1 MDKKELIVIGAGPG
15 GYAAAFRAADLGV
28 KVTLIDPEENPGG
41 VCLYRGCIPSKA
53 LLHVAKIK
61 QESAEANQM
70 GLSFKEPKI
79 ELKKMRKWKDGVVNK
94 LTGGLGSLSKAR
106 KIEYIRGYA
115 TFKDEEHVI
124 VEQDG
129 EKKKTLAFE
138 NCIIATGSVPLSLPD
153 TEFDG
158 KKIINSKHALD
169 IKKVPKKL
177 LIIGGGYIGLE
188 LGTVYA
194 QLGSKVTIAEMTDN
208 LLPGVDRELVKPLKK
223 KIKSTVEKIHLNTQV
238 EGIKKNKEGVKVT
251 YKKKDKSNSASFDQ
265 VLIAIGRK
273 PLTEKLKIEAAGVKL
288 SDKGFIKVDKKR
300 RTTNAKI
307 FAIGDVTGDPML
319 AHKASYEGKVAAEV
333 IAGKEAVYE
342 PRAIPAVVYTHPEI
356 AWAGYSEEQAE
367 KEARDIVVQKYP
379 MEASGRA
386 LTLGTKTG
394 LTKMIFDKHTHRLL
408 GVGITAP
415 NAGELIAE
423 LVLAMEMAVVQ
434 EDLAHTIHPHPTLS
448 ETILEAAEMLKDQSI
463 HYKT

>member
-61 QESAEANQM
+61 QESAEAKKM
-70 GLSFKEPKI
+70 GLSYKEPKV
-79 ELKKMRKWKDGVVNK
+79 ELKKMREWKDGVVNK

-106 KIEYIRGYA
+106 KIEYIRGY
-115 TFKDEEHVI
+115 TSFKDEEHVV
-124 VEQDG
+124 VEQKG
-129 EKKKTLAFE
+129 EKKKTLTFK
-138 NCIIATGSVPLSLPD
+138 NCIIATGSVPLALPD

-158 KKIINSKHALD
+158 KKIISSKHALD

-194 QLGSKVTIAEMTDN
+194 QLGSKVTIAEMMDN

-223 KIKSTVEKIHLNTQV
+223 KIKSMVEKVHLKTQV
-238 EGIKKNKEGVKVT
+238 EGIKKNKEGVKVS
-251 YKKKDKSNSASFDQ
+251 YKKKDKSKSATFDQ

-273 PLTEKLKIEAAGVKL
+273 PLTEGLKIKAAGVKL
-288 SDKGFIKVDKKR
+288 TEKGFIEVDKER
-300 RTTNAKI
+300 RTSNSKI

-333 IAGKEAVYE
+333 IAGKESVYE
-342 PRAIPAVVYTHPEI
+342 PRAIPAVVYTSPEI
-356 AWAGYSEEQAE
+356 AWAGYTEEQAK
-367 KEARDIVVQKYP
+367 KEARDIEVTKYP
-379 MEASGRA
+379 MSASGRA
-386 LTLGTKTG
+386 LTLGTEKG
-394 LTKMIFDKHTHRLL
+394 LTKLIFDKHTHRLL

-423 LVLAMEMAVVQ
+423 LVLAIEMAAVQ
-434 EDLAHTIHPHPTLS
+434 EDFEHTIHPHPTLS
-448 ETILEAAEMLKDQSI
+448 ETILEAAEMLKGQSI
-463 HYKT
+463 HYKG